1 MKCLLHCRLCGEE
14 VIVVGTG
21 NGMLL
26 VVSCRTGSSLIM
38 AGPFFNSGVKA
49 LAKTDS
55 YLWAFSC

>member
-1 MKCLLHCRLCGEE
+1 
-14 VIVVGTG
+14 
-21 NGMLL
+21 MLL